1 MLVVS
6 NRGPLAYEVG
16 RDGGLRDSRGA
27 GGLVPA
33 LAGAGDAEWV
43 CAAIGDG
50 DRVAAAARPEGRFH
64 PGDGPQVRMLTLDP
78 TAFDRAYNVVSNSAL
93 WFVHHMLD
101 GAQPP
106 YDGAFRRA
114 WRDYAACNEVFAQAV
129 AEDAA
134 PGAKVVVHDYH
145 LALVPRMLRRRRP
158 DLAVAHVS
166 HTPWAPPEWFATLP
180 DELGRDV
187 LEGMLAADHL
197 AFHSARWAECFAA
210 CCRSALGADI
220 GDGWVRHRGRRTS
233 LGVHPLGVDAEALR
247 ELVDSAAVRER
258 VAALRAEHGQ
268 RSLLV
273 RVDRTEPS
281 KNVVRGLLAYRE
293 LLRTRP
299 QWRERVVHLALAY
312 PSRYGL
318 PEYRA
323 HVDVLTALARD
334 IDDELGTPGW
344 RPVVLDVVDDLPRSL
359 AALSIADAVLVNP
372 VRDGMN
378 LVAKEACV
386 VSAEGCALV
395 LSREAGAADELGRD
409 ALLVNPFDV
418 TATADALHEALTMSA
433 RERTARCG
441 RLVEAA
447 TALPPR
453 AWFDGLLAALPG
465 DGHARAATPGGV
477 RV

>member
-1 MLVVS
+1 VPGSLRCAEVLVAS
-6 NRGPLAYEVG
+6 NRGPLSYEVG
-16 RDGGLRDSRGA
+16 RDGALRDSRGS

-33 LAGAGDAEWV
+33 MAGVADAEWV
-43 CAAIGDG
+43 CAAISDG
-50 DRVAAAARPEGRFH
+50 DRVAAGARPEGRF
-64 PGDGPQVRMLTLDP
+64 DGPGTQVRMLTLDP

-106 YDGAFRRA
+106 YDAAFRRA
-114 WRDYAACNEVFAQAV
+114 WRDYATCNDAFARALAQ
-129 AEDAA
+129 DAA
-134 PGAKVVVHDYH
+134 PGARVVVHDYH
-145 LALVPRMLRRRRP
+145 LALVPWMLRRRRP
-158 DLAVAHVS
+158 DVAIVHVS

-180 DELGRDV
+180 DELGRDL

-197 AFHSARWAECFAA
+197 AFHSARWADCFAA
-210 CCRSALGADI
+210 CCRAALGADT
-220 GDGWVRHRGRRTS
+220 GPDFVAHRGRRTT
-233 LGVHPLGVDAEALR
+233 LGVHPLGVDAAALR
-247 ELVDSAAVRER
+247 RHVDSPAVRER
-258 VAALRAEHGQ
+258 VTAMREQHRGRA
-268 RSLLV
+268 LLV

-318 PEYRA
+318 PEYRS

-378 LVAKEACV
+378 LVAKEASV
-386 VSAEGCALV
+386 VSTSGCALV
-395 LSREAGAADELGRD
+395 LSREAGAADELSRD
-409 ALLVNPFDV
+409 ALVVNPFDV
-418 TATADALHEALTMSA
+418 TATADALHEALTMPVA
-433 RERTARCG
+433 ERAERCR
-441 RLVEAA
+441 RLAEVSG
-447 TALPPR
+447 ALPPR
-453 AWFDGLLAALPG
+453 VWFEGLLATLP
-465 DGHARAATPGGV
+465 
-477 RV
+477 

>member
-1 MLVVS
+1 MPGPARGADVVVAS
-6 NRGPLAYEVG
+6 NRGPLSYEVG
-16 RDGGLRDSRGA
+16 RDGALRDSRGS

-33 LAGAGDAEWV
+33 MAGAADAEWV
-43 CAAIGDG
+43 CAAISDG
-50 DRVAAAARPEGRFH
+50 DRVAAGARPEGRF
-64 PGDGPQVRMLTLDP
+64 DSAGPQVRMLTLDP

-114 WRDYAACNEVFAQAV
+114 WRDYTTCNDAFARAL

-134 PGAKVVVHDYH
+134 PGARVIVHDYH
-145 LALVPRMLRRRRP
+145 LALVPRMLRQRRP
-158 DLAVAHVS
+158 DVAIAHVS

-180 DELGRDV
+180 DELGRDL

-197 AFHSARWAECFAA
+197 AFHSARWAACFAA
-210 CCRSALGADI
+210 CCRAALGAATGAD
-220 GDGWVRHRGRRTS
+220 WVEHRGRRTT
-233 LGVHPLGVDAEALR
+233 LAVHPLGVDAAALR
-247 ELVDSAAVRER
+247 RHVDSPPVRER
-258 VAALRAEHGQ
+258 VAALREQYRGRA
-268 RSLLV
+268 LLV

-323 HVDVLTALARD
+323 HVDVLTRLARD

-395 LSREAGAADELGRD
+395 LSREAGAADELSRD
-409 ALLVNPFDV
+409 ALIVNPFDV
-418 TATADALHEALTMSA
+418 TATADALHEALTMPVGER
-433 RERTARCG
+433 RERCR
-441 RLVEAA
+441 RLAEVSG
-447 TALPPR
+447 ALPPR
-453 AWFDGLLAALPG
+453 AWFEGLLAGLPLRS
-465 DGHARAATPGGV
+465 A
-477 RV
+477 